1 MKTSKKSA
9 AARNLDHSRNGSPT
23 REEIALCAHQIWE
36 EAGRPDGRDLEHW
49 LQAEARLQKTR
60 PAPALSA

>member
-9 AARNLDHSRNGSPT
+9 AARSLDHSRNGSPT

-36 EAGRPDGRDLEHW
+36 QAGRPDGRDMEHW
-49 LQAEARLQKTR
+49 LQAEAQLRKSRSFQ
-60 PAPALSA
+60 ALSA